1 MKLEPPVF
9 TYMNEHTHTH
19 VHADFFSQNE
29 IFSGS
34 IIYQMSPVL
43 QASVCRDLVFTV
55 GYYYA
60 RALCAV
66 KM

>member
-9 TYMNEHTHTH
+9 TYMHEHTHTCSRRY
-19 VHADFFSQNE
+19 FSQNE